1 MAAKMGVSIIRRR
14 LNRMGALIEK
24 TLAPQQVKQKR
35 DYGF

>member
-1 MAAKMGVSIIRRR
+1 MAAKMGVSIIRR